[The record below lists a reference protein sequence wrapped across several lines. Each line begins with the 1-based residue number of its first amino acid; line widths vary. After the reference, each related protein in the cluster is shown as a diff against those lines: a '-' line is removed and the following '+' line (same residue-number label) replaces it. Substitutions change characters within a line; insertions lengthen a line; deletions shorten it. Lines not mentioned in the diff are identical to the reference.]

1 MDSALPLAT
10 IGTQESVAQKGP
22 FPIQLVVVMA
32 VKNAVSAATTTFTA
46 ISMIRFFIIINYPL
60 SARLC
65 RLLPK
70 GRKNCQLQ
78 SLVVLGRPTTALGE
92 GLAGHLAALAVL
104 DGDSLHSSR
113 VAQGERLA
121 VERALSCR
129 CRAIGC
135 VTDPVLLQD
144 CRSDDSG

>member
-1 MDSALPLAT
+1 MRICGL
-10 IGTQESVAQKGP
+10 G
-22 FPIQLVVVMA
+22 F
-32 VKNAVSAATTTFTA
+32 AACYHRDA
-46 ISMIRFFIIINYPL
+46 RICGSEWPL
-60 SARLC
+60 SHTTRRCDGRQKRRERSYYNLH
-65 RLLPK
+65 RNLNDTLLHNYQLSII
-70 GRKNCQLQ
+70 NCQLQ
-78 SLVVLGRPTTALGE
+78 SLVVLRRPTTALGE